1 LITNSFAST
10 NAPATHFKLIDFAV
24 CSFVG
29 VSVAPV
35 QPVAVPA
42 VTSTSVGSS
51 TLPAAVVLAFG
62 TEPAAISAHA
72 QPTYCWNTHNA
83 VLYANI
89 QFAGLGMPAS
99 LAVASA
105 YTGALNIV

>member
-1 LITNSFAST
+1 MITNSFAST

-35 QPVAVPA
+35 HPVGVPA

-51 TLPAAVVLAFG
+51 TLPATVVLAFG
-62 TEPAAISAHA
+62 CVDHAAKAFHA
-72 QPTYCWNTHNA
+72 QAIY
-83 VLYANI
+83 
-89 QFAGLGMPAS
+89 
-99 LAVASA
+99 
-105 YTGALNIV
+105 